1 MEIKF
6 RAWDKKDR
14 MMYPEV
20 VGIDFYNGVIN
31 LSSNYNCKI
40 VMRDCILLQFIG
52 LYDKNGKEIYDGD
65 IVNLESGRVC
75 EVYRFSSISDACWDL
90 RVLNPRGK
98 PNEDSKLWKGL
109 TIIGNIYKKEY
120 Y

>member
-1 MEIKF
+1 MMEIKF

-14 MMYPEV
+14 IMYPEV

-52 LYDKNGKEIYDGD
+52 LYDKSGKEIYRG
-65 IVNLESGRVC
+65 IL
-75 EVYRFSSISDACWDL
+75 
-90 RVLNPRGK
+90 LN
-98 PNEDSKLWKGL
+98 WKVEECVKY
-109 TIIGNIYKKEY
+109 IGFLQFQMFVGI
-120 Y
+120 